1 MEKWWGSISA
11 QTKSDTKIVRRA
23 EENIAQTK
31 KKICWSA
38 GELPDHVPAGI
49 LEKGKWVTV
58 NLTFHD
64 VST

>member
-31 KKICWSA
+31 KKSVEA
-38 GELPDHVPAGI
+38 PASSQTMFLLGSWRR
-49 LEKGKWVTV
+49 E
-58 NLTFHD
+58 
-64 VST
+64 SE